1 MIQIIPQIKGK
12 EPLIRLLVQW
22 SNGKPNT
29 VLLNTDLKN
38 HTNPTLKAAIKEAI
52 KIRFNTN
59 NWVSLNG
66 KSDLTKTDLLH
77 LKKLYIQDIP
87 NKHKDK
93 NKHCAINSLAFI
105 LDLNEEKTSK
115 IKAFINKDF
124 NSFKELANAIGYKY
138 LNYGIILINYIFI
151 MNYIKYNIFI
161 IIYN

>member
-1 MIQIIPQIKGK
+1 
-12 EPLIRLLVQW
+12 
-22 SNGKPNT
+22 
-29 VLLNTDLKN
+29 LKH

-87 NKHKDK
+87 NNHKDK
-93 NKHCAINSLAFI
+93 RKHCAINSLAFI

-124 NSFKELANAIGYKY
+124 NSFQELANAIGYKY
-138 LNYGIILINYIFI
+138 LNYGFIHINYI
-151 MNYIKYNIFI
+151 YKSY
-161 IIYN
+161 